1 MSLVERLLKQAL
13 WHERHIWNDQGYSQ
27 RSEDMRA
34 LLTEAAQRI
43 TALET
48 RVSDD
53 IKGNRYIPIG
63 RERSAV

>member
-1 MSLVERLLKQAL
+1 MSLIERLLEKAT
-13 WHERHIWNDQGYSQ
+13 WHERRIWTGGWYLQNN
-27 RSEDMRA
+27 EDMRA